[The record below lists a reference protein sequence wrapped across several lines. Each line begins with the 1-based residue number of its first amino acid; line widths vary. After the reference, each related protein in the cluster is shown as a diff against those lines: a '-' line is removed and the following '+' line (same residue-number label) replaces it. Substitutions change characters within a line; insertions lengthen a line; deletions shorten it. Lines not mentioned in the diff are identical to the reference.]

1 VFVAAQTTVLTRR
14 CLQSGFVPQRFSF
27 GGYMSSR
34 WAFDAVMNFDFS
46 LPGAPNW
53 PALNLPFANTR

>member
-1 VFVAAQTTVLTRR
+1 VFVPR
-14 CLQSGFVPQRFSF
+14 RFSF

-46 LPGAPNW
+46 LLGAPNW